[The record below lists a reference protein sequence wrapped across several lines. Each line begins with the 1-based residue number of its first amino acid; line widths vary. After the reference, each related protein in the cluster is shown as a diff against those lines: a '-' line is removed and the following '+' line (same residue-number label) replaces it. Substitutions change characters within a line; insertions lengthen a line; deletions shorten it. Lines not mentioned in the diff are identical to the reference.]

1 MPTLQDITTKCR
13 AGQLTEAYAQAK
25 ADYDTNPQ
33 NIWAQR
39 GMGWVLYYT
48 LKKNIEQ
55 KEHQEFYKHL
65 SEISELNL
73 LTPQSDALIFDNV
86 VWKIAELIRNIVKER
101 TDEIECI
108 FSVLRKYTF
117 APSKGY
123 SFLLKQILRF
133 DAWRYL
139 VEFFEWWNLD
149 NLLPE
154 DYQPF
159 KKDNGQKIMSLAEQT
174 YIAYAKALLNLN
186 DKEKIQTFIP
196 KIEKIIDEYPDMTYP
211 GYFCG
216 KLKLALGADQNSTL
230 ESILPFVRKKKTEF
244 WVWVLL
250 SECFKEE
257 EDVQLACLLRAV
269 HCRTQEAFLGKVRMK
284 LVTAYIKKGDYPR
297 AKCHL
302 DQVTRCYMQQGWN
315 LPFELQNWIREPWV
329 NNTQADSSDGLNYK
343 QYTDAILARG
353 ANTSI
358 AVVTYVDFTKK
369 RASLIFAEKSRVT
382 VPFSKFGFKVTEGM
396 LLELQWM
403 PDANGSITIVNT
415 KVTTPSALQGVTYIR
430 KIEGTIFKRDN
441 MPFAFVKKDKFQ
453 CYIKPELVREK
464 QLTDKD
470 KVSAL
475 VVLDYNK
482 KKDSWDWN
490 CLNLKKN

>member
-1 MPTLQDITTKCR
+1 
-13 AGQLTEAYAQAK
+13 
-25 ADYDTNPQ
+25 
-33 NIWAQR
+33 
-39 GMGWVLYYT
+39 
-48 LKKNIEQ
+48 
-55 KEHQEFYKHL
+55 
-65 SEISELNL
+65 
-73 LTPQSDALIFDNV
+73 
-86 VWKIAELIRNIVKER
+86 
-101 TDEIECI
+101 
-108 FSVLRKYTF
+108 
-117 APSKGY
+117 
-123 SFLLKQILRF
+123 
-133 DAWRYL
+133 
-139 VEFFEWWNLD
+139 
-149 NLLPE
+149 
-154 DYQPF
+154 
-159 KKDNGQKIMSLAEQT
+159 
-174 YIAYAKALLNLN
+174 
-186 DKEKIQTFIP
+186 
-196 KIEKIIDEYPDMTYP
+196 MTYP

-257 EDVQLACLLRAV
+257 EDVLLACLLRAV

-297 AKCHL
+297 AKYHL

-382 VPFSKFGFKVTEGM
+382 VSFSKFGFKVKEGM

-482 KKDSWDWN
+482 KKDYWDWN

>member
-1 MPTLQDITTKCR
+1 MSTIQDVTTKCK
-13 AGQLTEAYAQAK
+13 AGLLTDAYAQAK
-25 ADYDTNPQ
+25 ADYDANPQ

-48 LKKNIEQ
+48 LKKNIELNNR
-55 KEHQEFYKHL
+55 QEFYKHL

-73 LTPQSDALIFDNV
+73 LTPQSDALIFDNI
-86 VWKIAELIRNIVKER
+86 VWKIAELIKNIAKER
-101 TDEIECI
+101 TDEIENI

-117 APSKGY
+117 SPSKGY
-123 SFLLKQILRF
+123 SFLLKQFLRF
-133 DAWRYL
+133 DAWKHL

-174 YIAYAKALLNLN
+174 YIAYTKALLNLN

-196 KIEKIIDEYPDMTYP
+196 RIEKIIDEYPDMTYP

-216 KLKLALGADQNSTL
+216 KLKLASGAEQDSTL

-257 EDVQLACLLRAV
+257 YIQQACLLRAV
-269 HCRTQEAFLGKVRMK
+269 HSRTQEAFLGKVRMK

-297 AKCHL
+297 AKYHL
-302 DQVTRCYMQQGWN
+302 DQVTRCYMQQGWH
-315 LPFELQNWIREPWV
+315 LSYELQNWIREPWV
-329 NNTQADSSDGLNYK
+329 NNTQADGSDDLNYK
-343 QYTDAILARG
+343 QYTDAILTRG

-358 AVVTYVDFTKK
+358 AVVTYVDYTKK
-369 RASLIFAEKSRVT
+369 RASLIYAEKSRVM
-382 VPFSKFGFKVTEGM
+382 VPLSKFDFKVKEGT
-396 LLELQWM
+396 LIELQWT

-415 KVTTPSALQGVTYIR
+415 KVTTLSALQDVTYIHW
-430 KIEGTIFKRDN
+430 IEGTIFKRDN
-441 MPFAFVKKDKFQ
+441 MPFAFVKKEKLQ
-453 CYIKPELVREK
+453 CYVKPELVREK
-464 QLTDKD
+464 QLADKD

-490 CLNLKKN
+490 CINLKKN